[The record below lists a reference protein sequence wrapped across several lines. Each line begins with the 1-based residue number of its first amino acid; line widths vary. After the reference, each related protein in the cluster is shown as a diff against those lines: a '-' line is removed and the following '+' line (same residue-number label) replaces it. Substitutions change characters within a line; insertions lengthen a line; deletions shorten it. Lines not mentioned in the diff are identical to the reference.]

1 MNIGI
6 IVYSR
11 TGNTLSV
18 GEKIKEA
25 LIAKEHSVCLE
36 KISAENETSQA
47 KGPIRLTSIPYPS
60 PYDAL
65 ILGGPVAGAQLS
77 PFMKEYLSRLPAI
90 RGKKVA
96 CFVTQHFPLKWMGS
110 TRAVKQITR
119 AVEQKGAPV
128 IASGIVQWSSKER
141 DEQISQVVN
150 NLRRI

>member
-25 LIAKEHSVCLE
+25 LLAKGHKVCLE
-36 KISAENETSQA
+36 KISAENDDPQA
-47 KGPIRLTSIPYPS
+47 KVPIRLTSIPDPS
-60 PYDAL
+60 PYDVV
-65 ILGGPVAGAQLS
+65 IFGGPVTGAQLS
-77 PFMKEYLSRLPAI
+77 PFMKEYLTRLPAL

-96 CFVTQHFPLKWMGS
+96 CFVTQHFKLKWMGS

-128 IASGIVQWSSKER
+128 IASGIVQWSSKAREA
-141 DEQISQVVN
+141 QISQVAD
-150 NLRRI
+150 NLSRI

>member
-25 LIAKEHSVCLE
+25 LLAKGHAVCLE
-36 KISAENETSQA
+36 RISAENDSPQA
-47 KGPIRLTSIPYPS
+47 KGPIRLTSIPDPS
-60 PYDAL
+60 PYDAV
-65 ILGGPVAGAQLS
+65 IFGGSVAGAQLS
-77 PFMKEYLSRLPAI
+77 PFMKEYLTRLPAL

-141 DEQISQVVN
+141 EAQISQVADS
-150 NLRRI
+150 LSRI